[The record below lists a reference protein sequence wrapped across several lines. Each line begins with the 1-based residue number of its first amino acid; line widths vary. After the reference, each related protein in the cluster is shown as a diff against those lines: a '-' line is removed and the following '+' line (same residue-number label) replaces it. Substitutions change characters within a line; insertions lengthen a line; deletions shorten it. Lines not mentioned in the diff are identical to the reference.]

1 MQGPGESDVAAML
14 RISGMPRQEVY
25 MTAMNVAAVR
35 ERLYSQNDDVIS
47 GAIDAAASSVQ

>member
-14 RISGMPRQEVY
+14 RISSMPRQEVY

-35 ERLYSQNDDVIS
+35 ERLYSQNDDVIKA
-47 GAIDAAASSVQ
+47 AISEVAISTQ